1 MATTSVETRR
11 IDTGWWVKHGIIGG
25 IVGAIG
31 MMLAEMIIAAGMG
44 MDAFMPPRM
53 IAGIVLGPSA
63 MQPNTPLMTA
73 APVGMLLH
81 LVLSII
87 YGLIFAGIVSA
98 VPALLALLLRCR
110 LCRTKGPL

>member
-1 MATTSVETRR
+1 MATTSAETRR

-73 APVGMLLH
+73 CCCG
-81 LVLSII
+81 
-87 YGLIFAGIVSA
+87 
-98 VPALLALLLRCR
+98 
-110 LCRTKGPL
+110 